1 MTDVQDS
8 YISSAIHKAKIEFT
22 QDGIKAAAAT
32 MYGGKGGGGDYDY
45 FFDVPVET
53 IDITFDKP
61 YMFLIRDVETGEIW
75 FTGTVYE
82 PKKWEDDSESKQPET
97 RRYIFFNGKDYDE
110 K

>member
-1 MTDVQDS
+1 
-8 YISSAIHKAKIEFT
+8 
-22 QDGIKAAAAT
+22 

-45 FFDVPVET
+45 FFDIPVEI

-97 RRYIFFNGKDYDE
+97 RRYIFFNGIEYDE
-110 K
+110 E